1 MKYFIYAL
9 LILSL
14 LMAGFNILQV
24 DFENP
29 FSKDSYVAVIA
40 TLAALC
46 VITLCLILLTSKK
59 IEKKYKEISK

>member
-1 MKYFIYAL
+1 
-9 LILSL
+9 
-14 LMAGFNILQV
+14 MAGFNILQV